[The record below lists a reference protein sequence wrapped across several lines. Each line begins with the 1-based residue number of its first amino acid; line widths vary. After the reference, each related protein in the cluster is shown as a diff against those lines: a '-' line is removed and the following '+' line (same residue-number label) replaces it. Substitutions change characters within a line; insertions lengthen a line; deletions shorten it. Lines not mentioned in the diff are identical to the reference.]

1 MKENMLKAE
10 LRKSVPSIAT
20 MLRRLEN
27 KDLLPAI
34 FFIFSRKGCDNA
46 AEILCENLKQSA
58 EKRVSDRRPVLNSKS
73 KKGGKIM
80 KGKGRGRGRRHSNN
94 NEWDL
99 NEDELAMV
107 QDEDGRN
114 FRADLLDQILAD
126 EFDSSMG
133 EDSAVGVGDDE
144 FLSDANIEYYADVAS
159 SPLRRQ
165 KKWPR
170 ECSHSTQ
177 RTLRSAS
184 RIASSSSFYAELV
197 HITRAF
203 CRRTKPSSRLFSG
216 CN

>member
-58 EKRVSDRRPVLNSKS
+58 EKKVTDRRPALDSKS
-73 KKGGKIM
+73 K
-80 KGKGRGRGRRHSNN
+80 KGKGRGRGRRQSNN

-114 FRADLLDQILAD
+114 FRADLLDQILSD
-126 EFDSSMG
+126 EFD
-133 EDSAVGVGDDE
+133 
-144 FLSDANIEYYADVAS
+144 
-159 SPLRRQ
+159 
-165 KKWPR
+165 
-170 ECSHSTQ
+170 
-177 RTLRSAS
+177 
-184 RIASSSSFYAELV
+184 
-197 HITRAF
+197 
-203 CRRTKPSSRLFSG
+203 
-216 CN
+216 